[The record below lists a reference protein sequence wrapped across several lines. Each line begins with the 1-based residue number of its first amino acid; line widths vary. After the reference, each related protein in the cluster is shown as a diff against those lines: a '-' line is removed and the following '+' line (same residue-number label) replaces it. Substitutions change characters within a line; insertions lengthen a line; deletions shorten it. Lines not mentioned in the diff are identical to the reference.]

1 MPFTI
6 RVLAHPPTTRV
17 EMSGELDL
25 AAVSALRTTITR
37 TLDEELR
44 DLQLDLSALTFV
56 DAAGLQA
63 LARARAE
70 AIVRGAR
77 LEVIDWGWALDRAA
91 VGATAR
97 AIIGEAPTVDA

>member
-6 RVLAHPPTTRV
+6 RVLTHPPTTVV
-17 EMSGELDL
+17 EISGELDV
-25 AAVSALRTTITR
+25 AAASALRTTITR

-44 DLQLDLSALTFV
+44 DLQLDLGALTFV

-70 AIVRGAR
+70 ALVRGAR
-77 LEVIDWGWALDRAA
+77 LEVTDWGWALDRVALSAA
-91 VGATAR
+91 AR
-97 AIIGEAPTVDA
+97 AVIGGVSPAA

>member
-6 RVLAHPPTTRV
+6 RILTRPPTTVV
-17 EMSGELDL
+17 EISGELDV
-25 AAVSALRTTITR
+25 AAASALRTAITS

-44 DLQLDLSALTFV
+44 DLRLDLSALTFV

-70 AIVRGAR
+70 AIVRGAH
-77 LEVIDWGWALDRAA
+77 LEVTDWGSALDRVAL
-91 VGATAR
+91 GATAR
-97 AIIGEAPTVDA
+97 AVIGEASTAG

>member
-6 RVLAHPPTTRV
+6 RVLTHPPTTVV

-25 AAVSALRTTITR
+25 AAASALRTTITR
-37 TLDEELR
+37 TLDEDLR
-44 DLQLDLSALTFV
+44 DLQLDLRALTFV

-63 LARARAE
+63 LERARAE

-77 LEVIDWGWALDRAA
+77 LEVTDWGWALDRVA
-91 VGATAR
+91 VGTTAR
-97 AIIGEAPTVDA
+97 AIIGGPPTD

>member
-6 RVLAHPPTTRV
+6 TILKKPLAAV
-17 EMSGELDL
+17 IEVGGELDV
-25 AAVSALRTTITR
+25 AAAPVLRMAITSA
-37 TLDEELR
+37 LDEEQG
-44 DLQLDLSALTFV
+44 DLQLDLRALTFM

-70 AIVRGAR
+70 AVVRGAR
-77 LEVIDWGWALDRAA
+77 LEVIDWGWALDRVA

-97 AIIGEAPTVDA
+97 AIIGGAPTVA

>member
-6 RVLAHPPTTRV
+6 RVLTQPTTTV
-17 EMSGELDL
+17 VAMSGELDL
-25 AAVSALRTTITR
+25 AAASALRTAITR

-44 DLQLDLSALTFV
+44 DLELDLSALTFL
-56 DAAGLQA
+56 DAAGLQS

-70 AIVRGAR
+70 AVVRGAR
-77 LEVIDWGWALDRAA
+77 LEVIDWGRALDRVA

-97 AIIGEAPTVDA
+97 AIIGA